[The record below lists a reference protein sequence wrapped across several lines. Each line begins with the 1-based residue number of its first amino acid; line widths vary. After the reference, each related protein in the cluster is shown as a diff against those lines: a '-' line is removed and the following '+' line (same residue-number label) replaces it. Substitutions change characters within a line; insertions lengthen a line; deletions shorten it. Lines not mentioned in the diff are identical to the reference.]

1 MVPRIPEILLINA
14 KLKFLSWLNY
24 KIKAVPSI
32 KYDGTVGVT
41 DLMLFVNFLDKPF
54 PGNTA

>member
-1 MVPRIPEILLINA
+1 MLLINA
-14 KLKFLSWLNY
+14 KLKILRMQNY

-32 KYDGTVGVT
+32 KYDRQEVF
-41 DLMLFVNFLDKPF
+41 MHIIHFVNFLDNPF